1 MIEKLKSK
9 FSNFICCVCFSS
21 CFYAFMLIES
31 FVNERSVEIM
41 DCNIVNMVYTLGL
54 VFTGLGF
61 LSFSFLCKIYKSEKS
76 KKIIMLINCTLSLL
90 VNIIL
95 VLSNQ
100 PIVFLTS
107 SMLALLL
114 TGHISSY
121 VYYIMAINFKDSKY
135 TGRVI
140 GIGMGIAIILQYIV
154 QNLMPQSI
162 IFIISI
168 LLSIICIICY
178 LLINLKDINNKN
190 ATTNLFNIK
199 SNDKMIKVLII
210 AVILMSLVAGMI
222 DSVLTTFNATKEYD
236 IYNGVRLFYAL
247 GLILAG
253 FIADT
258 KSRIYLPLATLCA
271 ILLSSICIF
280 FLSEEISYFAGT
292 ALMYLYSGFYVMFFT
307 IMFLDFAPNSKCPEL
322 WASMGRIIR
331 SFTVAATIIPAIKI
345 YNVVGNI
352 ALATISCLL
361 SILIMLV
368 LLPFI
373 SKTVNYSKQINKQFN
388 KLEMIPQER
397 LKLYAEHCLLTPRET
412 EVLEKLLMTDD
423 DLQGIA
429 ESLYISRRMVQ
440 RYVTSIYEKTDT
452 KTRHGLFQSYIN
464 FTIN

>member
-1 MIEKLKSK
+1 
-9 FSNFICCVCFSS
+9 
-21 CFYAFMLIES
+21 
-31 FVNERSVEIM
+31 
-41 DCNIVNMVYTLGL
+41 
-54 VFTGLGF
+54 
-61 LSFSFLCKIYKSEKS
+61 
-76 KKIIMLINCTLSLL
+76 
-90 VNIIL
+90 
-95 VLSNQ
+95 
-100 PIVFLTS
+100 
-107 SMLALLL
+107 
-114 TGHISSY
+114 
-121 VYYIMAINFKDSKY
+121 MAINFKDSKY

-331 SFTVAATIIPAIKI
+331 SFTVAATIIPAINI
-345 YNVVGNI
+345 YNAVGNI

-361 SILIMLV
+361 SITIIILV
-368 LLPFI
+368 LNC
-373 SKTVNYSKQINKQFN
+373 KVNVS
-388 KLEMIPQER
+388 
-397 LKLYAEHCLLTPRET
+397 
-412 EVLEKLLMTDD
+412 
-423 DLQGIA
+423 
-429 ESLYISRRMVQ
+429 
-440 RYVTSIYEKTDT
+440 EKTS
-452 KTRHGLFQSYIN
+452 KKCRF
-464 FTIN
+464 